1 MRLAFTLEYDGTSF
15 SGFQSQKNVPTVQD
29 CVEEALKK
37 ITNQNAGL
45 IIRGELML
53 VFMLYLKYVTLKQ
66 QSKELIKN
74 G

>member
-29 CVEEALKK
+29 VLRRPLKRLQIK
-37 ITNQNAGL
+37 IVGL

-66 QSKELIKN
+66 QLKELTKN

>member
-29 CVEEALKK
+29 SVEVALKK
-37 ITNQNAGL
+37 LQINIVGL
-45 IIRGELML
+45 IIQGGPML
-53 VFMLYLKYVTLKQ
+53 VFTLYLKYVTLKQ
-66 QSKELIKN
+66 QSKEMTKI